1 MLPKTFCI
9 LPFCQAMIT
18 NDGKV
23 KLCSLNH
30 GTNLV
35 SEGRILSLHQSSL
48 EDIWNSE
55 YFRQLRRQMLAGEKI
70 ASCAKCYTL
79 EAEGSTSIR
88 QVMNRYPSQRIPV
101 AGEEQ
106 IMAWAAA
113 IVDERGGQ
121 APPPSALHLWL
132 GNLCNLKCRMCSPM
146 FSSQIAGDPIQAQWF
161 DDRPRSE
168 TLLPVYLKGV
178 EYTGFGELNKQGEKL
193 TRPVISQKVT
203 ISLTAKGEPVDF
215 IEISGQKQSK
225 QLYHLLVMT
234 EDQLLGRQLLAGSG
248 EWRVVVKPDPV
259 WNPSSRLEFS
269 LHFLPVFHLPPLT
282 STRTAKLNIYRWG
295 SPLGIDIDNLRI
307 VSKPQ
312 SGKRQPKEFL
322 SRISE
327 NPHWSSNEKLIFE
340 DKI

>member
-1 MLPKTFCI
+1 
-9 LPFCQAMIT
+9 MIT

-106 IMAWAAA
+106 IMEWAAA

-121 APPPSALHLWL
+121 APPPSALHL
-132 GNLCNLKCRMCSPM
+132 
-146 FSSQIAGDPIQAQWF
+146 
-161 DDRPRSE
+161 
-168 TLLPVYLKGV
+168 
-178 EYTGFGELNKQGEKL
+178 
-193 TRPVISQKVT
+193 
-203 ISLTAKGEPVDF
+203 
-215 IEISGQKQSK
+215 
-225 QLYHLLVMT
+225 
-234 EDQLLGRQLLAGSG
+234 
-248 EWRVVVKPDPV
+248 
-259 WNPSSRLEFS
+259 
-269 LHFLPVFHLPPLT
+269 
-282 STRTAKLNIYRWG
+282 
-295 SPLGIDIDNLRI
+295 
-307 VSKPQ
+307 
-312 SGKRQPKEFL
+312 
-322 SRISE
+322 
-327 NPHWSSNEKLIFE
+327 
-340 DKI
+340 